1 MEKILNLSLLFQFG
15 DYLCNLDNIT
25 ERINRVSLNQ
35 DPCNTESAILRLLIE
50 QETTK
55 RQTLKALESLGE
67 KLLENL
73 HRERMVKIGEEKL
86 RECVATEKYQA
97 VLEAPQLQKVAKLPS
112 DKPSVQSA
120 VSACTASWRHILR
133 PPSAERRGSARIS
146 RICETNGL
154 WDHDLRH
161 GIRSAMTR
169 ASARCAACA

>member
-73 HRERMVKIGEEKL
+73 HRERMAEIGERKAT

-97 VLEAPQLQKVAKLPS
+97 VPEAPLAAKS
-112 DKPSVQSA
+112 GK
-120 VSACTASWRHILR
+120 ASLR
-133 PPSAERRGSARIS
+133 QAE
-146 RICETNGL
+146 
-154 WDHDLRH
+154 
-161 GIRSAMTR
+161 
-169 ASARCAACA
+169 ARCRAR